1 MGGMLEAEWRII
13 MRYVKQFF
21 IIVIISFIG
30 ELLNSLI
37 PLPVPASIYGM
48 VILFIALCTGII
60 KLEHVKEVSDFLIEI
75 MPIMF
80 IPAGAGLINS
90 WGALKPVLFPVTV
103 IMIVTTVIVMVVSG
117 QVTQVILK
125 KGGKKL

>member
-1 MGGMLEAEWRII
+1 MK
-13 MRYVKQFF
+13 YVKQFL
-21 IIVIISFIG
+21 IIIIISFIG

-60 KLEHVKEVSDFLIEI
+60 KLEHVKEVSDFLIDI

-80 IPAGAGLINS
+80 IPAGVGLINS
-90 WGALKPVLFPVTV
+90 WDALKPMLLPVTV
-103 IMIVTTVIVMVVSG
+103 IMVVTTVIVMAVSG
-117 QVTQVILK
+117 QVTQMVLK
-125 KGGKKL
+125 KGEKKL